1 MGLTLDDALQAV
13 AERSFYEDATVTPS
27 GDGAYTVSDDY
38 GTAYSGDDLGWTYAG
53 GLDLEWGNAGHAR
66 EWTRVFEPFEY
77 WDDAGH
83 VRYNLP
89 GAVEALER
97 GRAVTFA
104 YAVVAN
110 SDLAW
115 DDDSQEYADA
125 DGTTYDDNA
134 VGWIVLAFW
143 ED

>member
-1 MGLTLDDALQAV
+1 MTRGLTLDDALQAV

-27 GDGAYTVSDDY
+27 GDGTYTVSDDY
-38 GTAYSGDDLGWTYAG
+38 GTAYSGDDLGWTYSE

-89 GAVEALER
+89 EAVEALER

-104 YAVVAN
+104 YAVVTDV
-110 SDLAW
+110 DLVW
-115 DDDSQEYADA
+115 SEEQQTGEDDII
-125 DGTTYDDNA
+125 
-134 VGWIVLAFW
+134 GWCVLAFW
-143 ED
+143 EG